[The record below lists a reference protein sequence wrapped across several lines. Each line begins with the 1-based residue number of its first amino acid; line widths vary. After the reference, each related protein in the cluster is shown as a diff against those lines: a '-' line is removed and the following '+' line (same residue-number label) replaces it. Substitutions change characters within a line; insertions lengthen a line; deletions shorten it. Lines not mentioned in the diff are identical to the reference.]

1 MFFPMAFYV
10 VYVVLEMLLEMLT
23 QTPEAG
29 PSTKAEFCKLQS
41 GAADWRDA
49 TAEPRAK
56 QVPNIVI
63 YCDIL

>member
-49 TAEPRAK
+49 TVEPSAK

>member
-10 VYVVLEMLLEMLT
+10 VYVVLEMLT
-23 QTPEAG
+23 QTPKAG

-49 TAEPRAK
+49 TVEPSAK

-63 YCDIL
+63 YCDHL